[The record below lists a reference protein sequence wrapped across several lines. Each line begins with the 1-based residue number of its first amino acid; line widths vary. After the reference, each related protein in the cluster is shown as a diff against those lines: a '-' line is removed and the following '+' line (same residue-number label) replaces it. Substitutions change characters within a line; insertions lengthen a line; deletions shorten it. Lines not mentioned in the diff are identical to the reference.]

1 MATAAIL
8 PQSGGLILFLSN
20 LFLDICDCYVSCCN
34 LSLLVYT
41 NEPVLVLLEYSNT
54 RNNLNMSLKQEL
66 DQLVSEFSLEIL
78 IFRLGCRLCYPCTAR
93 TKIKTGQLWV

>member
-1 MATAAIL
+1 MATVAIL
-8 PQSGGLILFLSN
+8 PQLGGLILFLSN
-20 LFLDICDCYVSCCN
+20 LFLDICDCYVSCYN

-54 RNNLNMSLKQEL
+54 RNNPNMSLNQEL
-66 DQLVSEFSLEIL
+66 DQLVSEFSMEIL
-78 IFRLGCRLCYPCTAR
+78 IFHLGCQLHHLCMAR